1 MLSIIPT
8 GTLGVG
14 TSYAIAARLARP
26 EKQVLLL
33 SGDGSFG
40 LNPMEFDTMVRHNL
54 PVVCVI
60 SNDGG
65 WGMIRR
71 FQISQGRGRAV
82 GSELTGFAR
91 YDKLV
96 ESLGGYGEAVERPED
111 IRPALERAFASG
123 LPACLNVR
131 TAF

>member
-1 MLSIIPT
+1 
-8 GTLGVG
+8 
-14 TSYAIAARLARP
+14 
-26 EKQVLLL
+26 
-33 SGDGSFG
+33 
-40 LNPMEFDTMVRHNL
+40 MVRHNL
-54 PVVCVI
+54 PIVCVI

-71 FQISQGRGRAV
+71 FQLSQGKGRAV
-82 GSELTGFAR
+82 GSELESFAR

-96 ESLGGYGEAVERPED
+96 ESLGGYGEAVEKPED

-123 LPACLNVR
+123 LPACINVR